1 MSRDTL
7 LATLRRPYLAVALT
21 AVISAAAVLSAYPF
35 TAERLTALT
44 RETGW
49 IEVATA
55 ALYGIATAS
64 LLALWRKD
72 GRFFLHSAFVVAL
85 LWARELDL
93 HKAFTS
99 DSVLS
104 TRFFFR
110 DHAGVTEKVVAGLV
124 LLVFAVIVI
133 RYLRN
138 WRRLRDGLTLRSPA
152 AISAALAVLLLPATK
167 SLDAFGRVAKGL
179 GFEIT
184 FDINAVGIVEESVEL
199 AIPAVIIL
207 AAAQYLFSGR
217 SDRSPA

>member
-21 AVISAAAVLSAYPF
+21 AVISAAALLSAYPF
-35 TAERLTALT
+35 TAERLGALT

-55 ALYGIATAS
+55 TLYGVATLL

-72 GRFFLHSAFVVAL
+72 RRFFVHSAFVVAL

-152 AISAALAVLLLPATK
+152 AISAALAILLLPATK

-199 AIPAVIIL
+199 AIPAVVIL

>member
-21 AVISAAAVLSAYPF
+21 VVISAAAILSAYPF
-35 TAERLTALT
+35 TAERLAALT

-55 ALYGIATAS
+55 ILYGIATLL

-72 GRFFLHSAFVVAL
+72 GRFFVHSAFVVAL
-85 LWARELDL
+85 LLARELDL

-110 DHAGVTEKVVAGLV
+110 DHAGVTEKIVAGLV

-152 AISAALAVLLLPATK
+152 AISAALAILLLPATK

-207 AAAQYLFSGR
+207 AATQYLTGGR
-217 SDRSPA
+217 SDRGPA